1 MFFPLR
7 ALAAGYTDLFRGLP
21 LIIVLYLVGFGIP
34 GLQGSD
40 GTRIPAAV
48 LGTIALIL
56 TYSAYVSEVFRAG
69 IEAVHPS
76 QRLAARSLGLSH
88 GQTMRLVV
96 LPQAVRK
103 VTPALMNDFIA
114 MQKDVG
120 LISVLGAVDAVRAA
134 QIETAKF
141 FNFTPYVLAG
151 LLFVLLALPMIRFT
165 DWYTARLRARE
176 QSGDRMSVLRVEGVH
191 KAFGDTAVLQGLD
204 LEISAHEVVALIG
217 ASGSGKST
225 LLRAITLLEP
235 IGDGQLWLGDTDI
248 SDPRIDGDAVRS
260 RIGVVFRAYNLF
272 PHLSVLD
279 NVTLGL
285 RHVHRQSRDAAEARG
300 LELLERIGLTPL
312 ARAYPDRLSG
322 GQQQRVAIARALASS
337 PELLLP
343 TRSRAPSTRSS

>member
-1 MFFPLR
+1 MTSHDGEARQPSSIELGRRAFRRRQTLRSVLISIASTVVLAVVVWLTLINTPGWSRVQQTFFDPEVFVAALPRVWDGFLLNLRVLLFAAVGVLVFSVLLAVIRTLRGPVFFPLR

-176 QSGDRMSVLRVEGVH
+176 QSGGIV
-191 KAFGDTAVLQGLD
+191 
-204 LEISAHEVVALIG
+204 
-217 ASGSGKST
+217 
-225 LLRAITLLEP
+225 
-235 IGDGQLWLGDTDI
+235 
-248 SDPRIDGDAVRS
+248 
-260 RIGVVFRAYNLF
+260 
-272 PHLSVLD
+272 
-279 NVTLGL
+279 
-285 RHVHRQSRDAAEARG
+285 
-300 LELLERIGLTPL
+300 
-312 ARAYPDRLSG
+312 
-322 GQQQRVAIARALASS
+322 
-337 PELLLP
+337 
-343 TRSRAPSTRSS
+343 